1 MVTEG
6 VKTHGITDDW
16 SITGDCAAGG
26 ENGIDGNVAAHCRT
40 GAAGEEQT
48 LLPESRRWNESRLLL
63 SSSKA
68 VASEELVVVVVSA
81 VKPAESERTVIVDML
96 MFDGPA
102 MEKPSPMGSVSLE
115 AMGCV

>member
-1 MVTEG
+1 MVTGG

-48 LLPESRRWNESRLLL
+48 LLPESRRWNEPRLLL

-68 VASEELVVVVVSA
+68 VASEELVVVVSA